1 MSRFDER
8 IGGFTHPP
16 KSGRPDVSKQI
27 PQHYSHIQMQAN
39 REALE
44 SVVTGGNFR
53 KAAQEKFK
61 IPESPS

>member
-1 MSRFDER
+1 M
-8 IGGFTHPP
+8 
-16 KSGRPDVSKQI
+16 